1 MRLRATIVGDGS
13 LRRALGWYVR
23 HLGLADEVRLVGRL
37 DRSAIRELFTTA
49 DAFVAPANLE
59 SFGIAAL
66 EARTAG
72 VPVVREFV
80 EHGREGLLA
89 TSDRDLA
96 DQLLR
101 LAQDPAMRRV
111 MAKHNAHVPP
121 TMDWDAVVAANVAT
135 YRRAI
140 TLAGR

>member
-1 MRLRATIVGDGS
+1 
-13 LRRALGWYVR
+13 
-23 HLGLADEVRLVGRL
+23 
-37 DRSAIRELFTTA
+37 
-49 DAFVAPANLE
+49 
-59 SFGIAAL
+59 
-66 EARTAG
+66 
-72 VPVVREFV
+72 
-80 EHGREGLLA
+80 
-89 TSDRDLA
+89 
-96 DQLLR
+96 LLR